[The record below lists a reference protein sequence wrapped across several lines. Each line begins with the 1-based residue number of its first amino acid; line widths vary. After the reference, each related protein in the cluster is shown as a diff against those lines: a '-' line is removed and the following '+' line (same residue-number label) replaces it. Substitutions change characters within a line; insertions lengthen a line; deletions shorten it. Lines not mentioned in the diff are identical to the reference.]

1 MVTVAVTTA
10 RRRLSVRR
18 SPALTMAAPVI
29 IDLITTGQVTAD
41 PIIIDPVIADQ
52 TIIDLVTTVRVIV
65 RAI

>member
-18 SPALTMAAPVI
+18 SPALTMADPVI
-29 IDLITTGQVTAD
+29 IDLITTGPVT
-41 PIIIDPVIADQ
+41 IDPVIADP

>member
-18 SPALTMAAPVI
+18 SPALTMADPV
-29 IDLITTGQVTAD
+29 T
-41 PIIIDPVIADQ
+41 IDPVIADP
-52 TIIDLVTTVRVIV
+52 TIIDPVTTIRVIV